1 MIMYL
6 FFKVRLQMI
15 QKHNFRILKVQ
26 MHIYIY
32 HFCKYISMYVS
43 KYRHQ
48 FFIIKS
54 NFWYLHKANWFKE
67 SLITF
72 NKKENACNEFL
83 EFGNSC
89 NIFLFK
95 WRQLTVHM
103 WKSMSATLI
112 CLQTSI
118 NFNYILLFL
127 ASCCLYCTLKLL
139 PGYDKTSSVSLWFD
153 DFFCFDRCFV
163 YFSASLLS
171 VTSRLFQNQV
181 LVTCWDLA
189 RFFFSYIIIIFVLFF
204 CCLLWF

>member
-1 MIMYL
+1 M
-6 FFKVRLQMI
+6 
-15 QKHNFRILKVQ
+15 
-26 MHIYIY
+26 
-32 HFCKYISMYVS
+32 
-43 KYRHQ
+43 
-48 FFIIKS
+48 
-54 NFWYLHKANWFKE
+54 
-67 SLITF
+67 
-72 NKKENACNEFL
+72 

-163 YFSASLLS
+163 YFSAGLLFWPAGF
-171 VTSRLFQNQV
+171 FQIRF
-181 LVTCWDLA
+181 LWDLTN
-189 RFFFSYIIIIFVLFF
+189 FFSYTIILFLLFVMILVEVGDEDWLSAKNGAQYTLGHRTQNRFRSEPRRRF
-204 CCLLWF
+204 SSERVKSAVAKH